1 MTDEHLDRVSIDITK
16 RQFILI
22 SSKGVSRTIDCDDG
36 DEFIRVLDVI
46 RNTCQTEQVVY
57 I

>member
-1 MTDEHLDRVSIDITK
+1 MTEHLERVSIDNTK

-22 SSKGVSRTIDCDDG
+22 SSKGISRTIDSDNG
-36 DEFIRVLDVI
+36 DEFLRVLDVV

-57 I
+57 L